1 MWDAQTNGANQV
13 SISLL
18 RLSSKT
24 LCEVLRGAVRL
35 EKIRTPDPYLAIPAQ
50 VLLLGDA
57 MSICAGMRIWS
68 KHGTTANDR
77 MPSPAIFPEVTRV
90 LLRTG
95 HLPRV
100 SGSLGS
106 PGSPE
111 HLGT

>member
-1 MWDAQTNGANQV
+1 MWDAQTDGANQV

-24 LCEVLRGAVRL
+24 LCEVLRGTVRL
-35 EKIRTPDPYLAIPAQ
+35 EKIRAPDPYLATPAQ

-68 KHGTTANDR
+68 KDGTTANNR
-77 MPSPAIFPEVTRV
+77 MPAQAIFPEVTKV
-90 LLRTG
+90 ALRTG
-95 HLPRV
+95 HLPRA

-106 PGSPE
+106 PE
-111 HLGT
+111 HLGY